1 MSKVSMSRSLML
13 AGGGALAMLALSSQ
27 QALAVPSF
35 ARQTGLPCEVC
46 HTVFP
51 ELTPFGRLFKLNGY
65 TLTGLKQIEAAGG
78 KGLKINAG
86 APLSVMVMTGV
97 THENKVAAGSQNNNA
112 EFPQQLSL
120 FYAGEISPHMGSFL
134 QVTY

>member
-13 AGGGALAMLALSSQ
+13 AGGGTLAMLALSSQ

-65 TLTGLKQIEAAGG
+65 TLTGL
-78 KGLKINAG
+78 
-86 APLSVMVMTGV
+86 
-97 THENKVAAGSQNNNA
+97 
-112 EFPQQLSL
+112 
-120 FYAGEISPHMGSFL
+120 
-134 QVTY
+134 